1 VSTAPARA
9 ALLDAPVPQIGA
21 PALRLVDRAGVAEPR
36 GHDVVVEVTC
46 CALCRTDLQIARG
59 DLAARTLPVVP
70 GHQIVGHVVEAGPQ
84 AELAAGT
91 MVGVAWLAGACG
103 TCDKCR
109 RGRENLCRSATFTGW
124 DRDGGFA
131 THALVDAR
139 FAHPLPDG
147 LAPEQAAPL
156 LCGGAIGYR
165 SLRVSGIEPGGRLGL
180 YGFGASAT
188 AVVQIARH
196 WGCDVFV
203 CTRSV
208 AEQQRALDLGAAWAG
223 GYDDTPPVPLDA
235 AITFAPSGDV
245 VVRALEHVDRGGAV
259 AVNAIHLDRIPSFRY
274 DLLWWERSI
283 RSVANVA
290 RDDVRAVLALAE
302 EIPLVTHRQTYPL
315 DDVNVAL
322 CDLEA
327 GRVRGAAVI
336 DLAGGQ
342 GQEPETGP

>member
-1 VSTAPARA
+1 VTPSVRA
-9 ALLDAPVPQIGA
+9 AQLDAPVPEPSA
-21 PALRLVDRAGVAEPR
+21 PALRLVERALDHEPV

-59 DLAARTLPVVP
+59 DLVARRLPVVP
-70 GHQIVGHVVEAGPQ
+70 GHQIVGRVVAAGPQ
-84 AELAAGT
+84 AELAAGSL
-91 MVGVAWLAGACG
+91 VGVAWLAGACG
-103 TCDKCR
+103 TCDQCR
-109 RGRENLCRSATFTGW
+109 RGRENLCRAATFTGW

-131 THALVDAR
+131 SHALVDAR
-139 FAHPLPDG
+139 FAHLLPDG
-147 LAPEQAAPL
+147 LAPEHAAPL

-188 AVVQIARH
+188 VVVQIARH
-196 WGCDVFV
+196 WDCEVYV
-203 CTRSV
+203 CTRNV
-208 AEQQRALDLGAAWAG
+208 AEQQCAIDLGAAWAG
-223 GYDDTPPVPLDA
+223 GYDDTPPAPLDA

-245 VVRALEHVDRGGAV
+245 VVRALEHVDRGGTV
-259 AVNAIHLDRIPSFRY
+259 AINAIHLDRIPSFSY

-290 RDDVRAVLALAE
+290 RDDVRAVLALAK
-302 EIPLVTHRQTYPL
+302 EIPLVTHRQVYGL
-315 DDVNVAL
+315 DDVNTAL

-336 DLAGGQ
+336 V
-342 GQEPETGP
+342 PVP